1 MAEPVNWLVALLR
14 AEEALARSEES
25 EPVPT
30 ADCADERRL
39 APSDRREESWALAPR
54 ARTTGVRIVE
64 KRILASGG
72 VEGW

>member
-39 APSDRREESWALAPR
+39 APSDRREESWALAPT
-54 ARTTGVRIVE
+54 ARTTGARIVE
-64 KRILASGG
+64 KRILASDG
-72 VEGW
+72 VEDW

>member
-1 MAEPVNWLVALLR
+1 MR

-39 APSDRREESWALAPR
+39 APADRREESWALAPR

>member
-14 AEEALARSEES
+14 ADEALASSEES

-30 ADCADERRL
+30 ADCTEERRL

-64 KRILASGG
+64 KRILAGSG